1 MQEIRSFCDE
11 AYSLI
16 RAHGEKHFNI
26 FSQEVVQASKF
37 FPQNPQT
44 QKAEILSYVTSS

>member
-26 FSQEVVQASKF
+26 FPK
-37 FPQNPQT
+37 
-44 QKAEILSYVTSS
+44 K